1 MKKKLLT
8 NKYIDKVEINR
19 VLPNTL
25 KINITEKK
33 IVSNLY
39 NEEVYC
45 YIDKEGNF
53 IDKFEEDNSDSDI
66 VVVYIDYDITNSFD
80 IKFKNEQNQ
89 NPFCSKPYWL
99 YAYRKFKNCII

>member
-1 MKKKLLT
+1 M
-8 NKYIDKVEINR
+8 
-19 VLPNTL
+19 
-25 KINITEKK
+25 
-33 IVSNLY
+33 Y

-80 IKFKNEQNQ
+80 IKFKNEQ
-89 NPFCSKPYWL
+89 SKKRLL
-99 YAYRKFKNCII
+99 YLLEYIIEESIYKKN